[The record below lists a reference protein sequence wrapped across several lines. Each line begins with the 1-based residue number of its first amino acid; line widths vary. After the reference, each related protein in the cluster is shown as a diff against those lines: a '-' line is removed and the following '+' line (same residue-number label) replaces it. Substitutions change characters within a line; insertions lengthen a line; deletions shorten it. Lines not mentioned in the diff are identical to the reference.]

1 MQTSVGLNYHIVVP
15 CVNGALF
22 YFLVHCL
29 CLYFHVNILFSSS
42 KYSRSHPGPAC
53 WKSAPQQANQMVS
66 KSSDFLCC
74 FMSALQHSCHDSKG
88 FFFFSSFQ
96 HTFLW
101 FPESML
107 ILMRGMRTVKQLWS
121 MRMVD
126 EDNLLLKTQVN
137 DLITDDQ
144 SETVSYTTS
153 KTCIFWASRFQGFHL
168 AFFRTTS
175 LM

>member
-1 MQTSVGLNYHIVVP
+1 MGLCFIFWSIAFVYISMLTSCLAPQNTPDLIQARLAGNRHHNRQIKW
-15 CVNGALF
+15 
-22 YFLVHCL
+22 FLKAQISSAAL
-29 CLYFHVNILFSSS
+29 CLLFSTVVMIQ
-42 KYSRSHPGPAC
+42 RGC
-53 WKSAPQQANQMVS
+53 
-66 KSSDFLCC
+66 
-74 FMSALQHSCHDSKG
+74 
-88 FFFFSSFQ
+88 FFSSFQ